1 MEEVE
6 VQKQAITF
14 MLVDYMD
21 RLKEIC
27 EECVINE
34 GLVSLNNELLIV
46 DIGNINNYLM
56 KNKDIESCIDDICY
70 SPFSDTFS
78 IYISSNRKSR
88 KIFDKLSN
96 AFQDIQVDIEES
108 DVCSIIEIQY
118 NKDKFY
124 EEHIQNNIVDIISLK
139 SYENKI

>member
-1 MEEVE
+1 MEVE
-6 VQKQAITF
+6 VHKQAITF
-14 MLVDYMD
+14 MLIDYMD
-21 RLKEIC
+21 RLKDIC

-34 GLVSLNNELLIV
+34 ELVTLNNELIII

-56 KNKDIESCIDDICY
+56 KKKDIESCIDDICY

-108 DVCSIIEIQY
+108 DDFSIIEIQY

-124 EEHIQNNIVDIISLK
+124 EEHIQNNIADIISLK
-139 SYENKI
+139 SYENKV